1 MHAVGSVIAIQD
13 NKFMVC
19 GYRPI
24 EQDGAVGMGY
34 LLLPYP
40 LGFMD
45 ADSFSL
51 VSGDTD
57 YPTVFEGFRN
67 EEAEQY
73 DAGLELVRKA
83 GRSVTMEELREA
95 VPDVL
100 AELEAEMA
108 ANQDEEA

>member
-1 MHAVGSVIAIQD
+1 MYAVGSIIAIQD

-40 LGFMD
+40 LGFTNIE
-45 ADSFSL
+45 SFSL
-51 VSGDTD
+51 VSADTD

-67 EEAEQY
+67 ESAEQY
-73 DAGLELVRKA
+73 DAALERVRVE
-83 GRSVTMEELREA
+83 GRNTSWADFTA
-95 VPDVL
+95 AIPDL
-100 AELEAEMA
+100 LDELEVEQA
-108 ANQDEEA
+108 ATDKKEA

>member
-13 NKFMVC
+13 KKFMVC

-24 EQDGAVGMGY
+24 EQDDGIGMGY

-45 ADSFSL
+45 TSSFSL
-51 VSGDTD
+51 VSSDAD

-67 EEAEQY
+67 EDAEQY

-83 GRSVTMEELREA
+83 GRGVTMDEVRAA
-95 VPDVL
+95 VPAVM
-100 AELEAEMA
+100 AELEAELTQT
-108 ANQDEEA
+108 QDEEA